1 MSKIKKYIQEK
12 MDRLTKGYLQRGEKG
27 NLIVKAYGAQGTFM
41 RPKILETIK
50 AISKNSHTNIILD

>member
-1 MSKIKKYIQEK
+1 MSKIKKCIQEK

-41 RPKILETIK
+41 RPKT
-50 AISKNSHTNIILD
+50 KNS

>member
-41 RPKILETIK
+41 RPKILDYQGDLQKFSYEHH
-50 AISKNSHTNIILD
+50 S